1 MAKMKQEKINSL
13 REELIALNKAYREGN
28 PQVSDVE
35 YDHMVE
41 TLRENSPEDEFFKKG
56 IIEEATD
63 RMEELPV
70 PMYSLEKIKTVK
82 EFRKWLQKMLDA
94 GCTEIV
100 ATPKFDGISLVVDE
114 DDKRAWTR
122 GDGVEG
128 QLSTKHFGKM
138 FNGEGECPESHLMHT
153 WGEAIMKKKTFA
165 HLKDSQAD
173 FTYKNA
179 RNMVAGLF
187 NSPDGWKNRFMT
199 NVDFV
204 RYGSD
209 LSGDKSAVLAEL
221 NRTFHNVTPFVNFY
235 IEEIMEL
242 DDEEMNFLLDE
253 ELHDR
258 FDAEYKIDG
267 VVIEVNEESV
277 REELG
282 RLPNGNPAYAI
293 AFKKDE
299 WCDVYQTKVISIEKG
314 VGKTGVLNPVII
326 IEPVE
331 INGATV
337 SRATAY
343 NAAYLIDQHICE
355 GAFIEVTRGG
365 DVIPKHLK
373 TIEYNENEYTDMMDD
388 LVICP
393 SCGELLKWN
402 ETHVD
407 LVCSNESCRERV
419 ISGMVYFFRT
429 MGCEQ
434 FEEPTIRRLYGYG
447 YKTIDTILESHVS
460 EFQNLLGK
468 SKGKTVFSQIE
479 KVLAGVPLARYLTAI
494 NVFDGKIAE
503 ATCQKILDG
512 LNGETVE
519 RLRDPNS
526 YALTAESAVALKHEC
541 ELIPGIGDVLALTF
555 VKGLKTYLSRGKD
568 KRIVITYVQ
577 SPKVETP
584 EGVEQMHVCMTGFRN
599 KELEKALQA
608 QGHVVLNGVTKECT
622 VLVVADINS
631 TSSKMKTAKQRGLRI
646 VTREDFENE
655 ILLQG

>member
-1 MAKMKQEKINSL
+1 MKQEKINSL
-13 REELIALNKAYREGN
+13 RERLITLNKAYREGN
-28 PQVSDVE
+28 PQVSDIE

-41 TLRENSPEDEFFKKG
+41 TLLENSPEDEFFKKG
-56 IIEEATD
+56 IVEEATD

-70 PMYSLEKIKTVK
+70 PMYSLEKIKTAK
-82 EFRKWLQKMLDA
+82 EFRKWLQKMFAA
-94 GCTEIV
+94 GCKEIV

-128 QLSTKHFGKM
+128 QLSTKHFNKM
-138 FNGEGECPESHLMHT
+138 FNGEGEQLESHFMHT

-187 NSPDGWKNRFMT
+187 NSPDGWKNRFMF

-209 LSGDKSAVLAEL
+209 LTGNKSEVLAEL
-221 NRTFHNVTPFVNFY
+221 NRTFRNVTPFVNFY

-242 DDEEMNFLLDE
+242 DDEELNMLLDE

-277 REELG
+277 RKELG

-331 INGATV
+331 MNGATV

-373 TIEYNENEYTDMMDD
+373 TIEYDENAYIDMMDN

-407 LVCSNESCRERV
+407 LVCPNESCRERI

-434 FEEPTIRRLYGYG
+434 FEEPTIRRLYDFG
-447 YKTIDTILESHVS
+447 YKTIDAILESHVS
-460 EFQNLLGK
+460 EFQSLLGK
-468 SKGKTVFSQIE
+468 SKGKTVFNQIE

-519 RLRDPNS
+519 RLRDTNN
-526 YALTAESAVALKHEC
+526 YALAAESAVVLKHEC

-568 KRIVITYVQ
+568 ERIVITYVQ
-577 SPKVETP
+577 SPKVEVP
-584 EGVEQMHVCMTGFRN
+584 EGVKQMYVCMTGFRD
-599 KELEKALQA
+599 KELEKVLQA
-608 QGHVVLNGVTKECT
+608 QGHVVLNGVTKDCT

-655 ILLQG
+655 IL

>member
-1 MAKMKQEKINSL
+1 
-13 REELIALNKAYREGN
+13 
-28 PQVSDVE
+28 
-35 YDHMVE
+35 
-41 TLRENSPEDEFFKKG
+41 
-56 IIEEATD
+56 
-63 RMEELPV
+63 
-70 PMYSLEKIKTVK
+70 
-82 EFRKWLQKMLDA
+82 
-94 GCTEIV
+94 
-100 ATPKFDGISLVVDE
+100 
-114 DDKRAWTR
+114 
-122 GDGVEG
+122 
-128 QLSTKHFGKM
+128 
-138 FNGEGECPESHLMHT
+138 
-153 WGEAIMKKKTFA
+153 
-165 HLKDSQAD
+165 
-173 FTYKNA
+173 
-179 RNMVAGLF
+179 MVAGIF
-187 NSPDGWKNRFMT
+187 NSSDGWNNRFMA

-209 LSGDKSAVLAEL
+209 LTGDKSSVLEEL
-221 NRTFHNVTPFVNFY
+221 KRTFHNVTPFVSFY

-242 DDEEMNFLLDE
+242 DDEEMNLLLDE

-267 VVIEVNEESV
+267 VVIEVDEESV
-277 REELG
+277 REQLG

-293 AFKKDE
+293 AFKKEE

-314 VGKTGVLNPVII
+314 IGKTGVLNPVII

-373 TIEYNENEYTDMMDD
+373 TIEYNENAYTDMMDD

-393 SCGELLKWN
+393 SCGEPLKWN

-407 LVCSNESCRERV
+407 LVCSNESCKERV

-434 FEEPTIRRLYGYG
+434 FEEPTIRRLYGHG
-447 YKTIDTILESHVS
+447 YKTIDTILESHVA

-468 SKGKTVFSQIE
+468 SKGKTVSSQIE

-512 LNGETVE
+512 LDE
-519 RLRDPNS
+519 RVIEKLRNS
-526 YALTAESAVALKHEC
+526 YRDEFTAEFAVALKHEC
-541 ELIPGIGDVLALTF
+541 ELIPGIGEVLALTF
-555 VKGLKTYLSRGKD
+555 VKGLKTYISRGKD
-568 KRIVITYVQ
+568 RRVVITYVQ
-577 SPKVETP
+577 SPKVETSD
-584 EGVEQMHVCMTGFRN
+584 GVEQMHVCMTGFRN

-655 ILLQG
+655 ILL